1 MSIAGSAAS
10 AERSERG
17 AEQSSTVKSEL
28 GGPVLVSAPAAE
40 AAGPEGPVSVRAIGR
55 RLRSGELGSWP
66 VVVGLAVIWVVFQS
80 LNDNFLTSQ
89 NLYNLA
95 LQITATG
102 AISIG
107 VVMVLLLGEIDLS
120 VGSVSGLAGAML
132 AGFTVRNGMPDAVG
146 IVTVVALCALIG
158 TMHGLIVT
166 KVGVPS
172 FVVGLAGLIG
182 WQGVQLYVL
191 GPQGTVNF
199 PYEGFVARLTH
210 TSLAPAAGWLLAV
223 ATVACYLAAVLYD
236 RRQRR
241 AAGLPLRPV
250 RQIALRAGV
259 LAAGVGITVLVLNA
273 WRGVPL
279 ALLIL
284 VGFVVGFDLI
294 LRRTRY
300 GRSIFAIGGNVEAS
314 RRAGL
319 NVDRIR
325 ISVFALASAMA
336 AIGGI
341 LAASR
346 VYSVGQQSG
355 GNDVLLLA
363 IAAAVIGGTSLFGGR
378 GSTYSAL
385 LGGLVIGS
393 ITSGM
398 LLLQLGSAERFMI
411 TAAVLLAAVILDSLS
426 RRGRQTSGRQ

>member
-1 MSIAGSAAS
+1 MN
-10 AERSERG
+10 
-17 AEQSSTVKSEL
+17 
-28 GGPVLVSAPAAE
+28 GPVLASTAG
-40 AAGPEGPVSVRAIGR
+40 AAGGVAEPPGPGGGLAAARR

-66 VVVGLAVIWVVFQS
+66 VVIGLVVIWVVFQS
-80 LNDNFLTSQ
+80 LNQNFLTPQ

-95 LQITATG
+95 VQIAATG
-102 AISIG
+102 AISVG

-120 VGSVSGLAGAML
+120 VASVSGLAGAIL
-132 AGFTVRNGMPDAVG
+132 AALTVRNGVPDALG
-146 IVTVVALCALIG
+146 IVTVVLICALIG

-182 WQGVQLYVL
+182 WQGLQLYVL
-191 GPQGTVNF
+191 GAQGTINF
-199 PYEGFVARLTH
+199 SYEGLVAQLTH
-210 TSLAPAAGWLLAV
+210 TNLTPAGGWALGA
-223 ATVACYLAAVLYD
+223 AAVGCYVAATLYD
-236 RRQRR
+236 QRRRR
-241 AAGLPLRPV
+241 AAGLPLRST
-250 RQIALRAGV
+250 RRLGLRAAV
-259 LAAGVGITVLVLNA
+259 LAAGVAGTVLVLNA

-284 VGFVVGFDLI
+284 VVLVVGFDLV

-319 NVDRIR
+319 NVDLVR
-325 ISVFALASAMA
+325 ISVFALASSMA

-346 VYSVGQQSG
+346 GYSVGQQSG
-355 GNDVLLLA
+355 GSDVLLLA

-378 GSTYSAL
+378 GSTYAAL

-393 ITSGM
+393 ITSGI
-398 LLLQLGSAERFMI
+398 LLLQLGSPARFMI
-411 TAAVLLAAVILDSLS
+411 TAGVLLAAVILDSLS
-426 RRGRQTSGRQ
+426 RRGRRAHGRE